1 MDIASL
7 LKGFSALLWLGIAA
21 MVVLAVLRA
30 SRGLKARGLSIAI
43 LVTLVV
49 AIVIT
54 VVSAGLVFIRPE
66 DRGVV
71 ISAISDKG
79 YREQPL
85 EPGLSWIVPYFETV
99 VRYPIS
105 RQSYTM
111 SIAPLEGEI
120 QGDDS
125 ITARTFDGQEI
136 FLDASVLYAIDPVK
150 VVEVHID
157 WQDRYEAELI
167 RPLVRG
173 IMRDAVSQY
182 KVEEVVS
189 TKRLELSQTI
199 RDEMQRKMD
208 ENGLTLVDFIMRN
221 ITFSPEYAASI
232 EQKQIAEQLAKQ
244 AALVVEQRR
253 QEAEQ
258 ARQVANG
265 VADATVIRA
274 EGSAKSR
281 IIEAQAESEALRL
294 IAEVLGQNQELL
306 TYQYITKIAP
316 GIQVMLLP
324 SDNQFLFPLPTLE
337 PGLNVPTVVPTPE
350 PTPLPTPLPTTTP

>member
-49 AIVIT
+49 AIVLT

-71 ISAISDKG
+71 LSALSDKG

-85 EPGLSWIVPYFETV
+85 QPGLRWVVPYFEQV
-99 VRYPIS
+99 VIYPIS

-120 QGDDS
+120 KGDDS

-136 FLDASVLYAIDPVK
+136 FLDASVLYAIDPAK

-221 ITFSPEYAASI
+221 ITFSPGTLPRSSRNRSPSSRPNRPPWWSSSAARRPSRPARWPMAW
-232 EQKQIAEQLAKQ
+232 QTLRSSAPR
-244 AALVVEQRR
+244 AAP
-253 QEAEQ
+253 
-258 ARQVANG
+258 N
-265 VADATVIRA
+265 RA
-274 EGSAKSR
+274 SSR
-281 IIEAQAESEALRL
+281 LRPNPKPC
-294 IAEVLGQNQELL
+294 G
-306 TYQYITKIAP
+306 
-316 GIQVMLLP
+316 
-324 SDNQFLFPLPTLE
+324 
-337 PGLNVPTVVPTPE
+337 
-350 PTPLPTPLPTTTP
+350 